1 MVSIALIGG
10 DGAGKSTLAHSLVER
25 LPFPASYLYM
35 GMNPQSSNV
44 ALPTTRLVHAARR
57 RSLPETSRTGHV
69 SLHSLRKNPDRGRL
83 WRAARLFN
91 RMAEETTRQLIAWR
105 RERTGEVVISDR
117 HFLFDFWSTATK
129 KRRLSDRLHMLF
141 LRKVL
146 PRPDL
151 VIWLDAPSEVLYA
164 RKPEVSVEYLDERRR
179 AFRSAG
185 HEVDR
190 FVHVDAARD
199 LDTVYADVERLII
212 EFCSQTREKA
222 E

>member
-10 DGAGKSTLAHSLVER
+10 DGAGKSTIAHALVER

-35 GMNPQSSNV
+35 GLNPQSSNV

-57 RSLPETSRTGHV
+57 RQHPESANADHV
-69 SLHSLRKNPDRGRL
+69 SLHSLRKKPDRGRV
-83 WRAARLFN
+83 WRAARLIN
-91 RMAEETTRQLIAWR
+91 RIAEESNRHLISRRRQRA
-105 RERTGEVVISDR
+105 GEVVISDR
-117 HFLFDFWSTATK
+117 HFLFDYWSTNTK
-129 KRRLSDRLHMLF
+129 RRRLSDRLHMLF
-141 LRKVL
+141 LTRIL

-164 RKPEVSVEYLDERRR
+164 RKPEVATEYLDERRR

-185 HEVDR
+185 HEVPR

-199 LDTVYADVERLII
+199 LDTVYAEVEQLVLD
-212 EFCSQTREKA
+212 FHREKMR
-222 E
+222 